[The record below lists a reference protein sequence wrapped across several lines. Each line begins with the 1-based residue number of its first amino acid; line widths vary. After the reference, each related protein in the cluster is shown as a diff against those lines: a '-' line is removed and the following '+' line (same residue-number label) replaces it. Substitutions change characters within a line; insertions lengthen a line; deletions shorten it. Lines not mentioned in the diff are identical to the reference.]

1 MTVSVNWLRKYVD
14 IDMEPKELAHRLTMA
29 GIAIEGVEFVDDDA
43 LLDLDLTPNRGDCL
57 GLINLAREVAAI
69 TGNELKIPSID
80 IQENDEDISDYVEV
94 EIADSDLCKRYTARL
109 IKNVQIKPSP
119 AWLQEA
125 LINSGIRP
133 INNVVDVTNYVML
146 ETNQPLHAFDYDLIS
161 KEKKILVR
169 RAKDKEEIVTLD
181 GTKRVLDDEM
191 LVITDGTNPI
201 ALAGVM
207 GGLDSEINDNTVNV
221 LLESATFAG
230 VNIRR
235 TSRKVG
241 LRSDSSIRFEKG
253 VDVNGAVYASNRAAQ
268 LIQEL
273 AGGEIVKGIADVYP
287 EPQGNI
293 TITLRP
299 EKANDLL
306 GTDLTIEQMEG
317 YLLSLAFKVNR
328 DGNNLIVEV
337 PTYRPD
343 IELEVDLIEEIARL
357 YGYANIPAT
366 LPVGNTTQGGL
377 NDYQKFKEKATS
389 ILARNMHEVIN
400 YSFISP
406 TMFDKLLLANDSELR
421 QVVEIANPLSEEQSV
436 MRTLLLPGLLENISR
451 NLSRKI
457 ENLSFFEIGAVFTP
471 VKQGLPEERLKVA
484 AVVSGTSEGNWLK
497 HKITM
502 DFFYLKGILENFLKE
517 LGLVNIEFVA
527 SQKPGYHPG
536 RNALVLC
543 NGVEIGVI
551 GEIHPLVL
559 EKFDIKESVSAF
571 ELELDEMYKLATTR
585 VMTES
590 ITKYPA
596 VVRDIAIL
604 VAKDTTA
611 SQIVKTIKKYGTE
624 ILREVVVFDVYT
636 GEQVPEGYKSMAFK
650 LKLQPTEK
658 TLTENEINEI
668 IQSILDGLEKD
679 LAAKLR

>member
-1 MTVSVNWLRKYVD
+1 MAVSVNWLKKYVD
-14 IDMEPKELAHRLTMA
+14 IDMDPNELAHNLTMA
-29 GIAIEGVEFVDDDA
+29 GVAIEGVEFVNNDA
-43 LLDLDLTPNRGDCL
+43 ILDLDLTPNRGDCL

-69 TGNELKIPSID
+69 TGKELKIPAIN
-80 IQENDEDISDYVEV
+80 IKENDEGISDYVEV

-119 AWLQEA
+119 DWLQDA
-125 LINSGIRP
+125 LTSAGIRP
-133 INNVVDVTNYVML
+133 INNVVDITNFVML

-161 KEKKILVR
+161 KDKKILVR
-169 RAKDKEEIVTLD
+169 RAKKEEEIVTLD
-181 GTKRVLDDEM
+181 GIKRVLDEDM

-230 VNIRR
+230 VNTRR

-253 VDVNGAVYASNRAAQ
+253 VDVNGAIYASNRAAM

-287 EPQGNI
+287 EPLSN
-293 TITLRP
+293 TVITLRP
-299 EKANDLL
+299 EKVNNLL
-306 GTDLTIEQMEG
+306 GTDLTTEEMEK
-317 YLLSLAFKVNR
+317 YLLSLAFKVEK
-328 DGNNLIVEV
+328 DGNNLLVEV

-343 IELEVDLIEEIARL
+343 LELEVDLIEEIARL
-357 YGYANIPAT
+357 YGYDNIPAT

-377 NDYQKFKEKATS
+377 DTYQKFKEKATS

-421 QVVEIANPLSEEQSV
+421 QVVKVANPLSEEQSV
-436 MRTLLLPGLLENISR
+436 MRTLLLPGLLENISS
-451 NLSRKI
+451 NLSRKN

-471 VKQGLPEERLKVA
+471 QGQGLPEERLKVA
-484 AVVSGTSEGNWLK
+484 AVVSGTTKINWLK

-502 DFFYLKGILENFLKE
+502 DFFYLKGVLENFLNE
-517 LGLVNIEFVA
+517 LGLINIEFEA

-536 RNALVLC
+536 RNARVLC
-543 NGVEIGVI
+543 NDMEIGVI
-551 GEIHPLVL
+551 GEVHPLVL
-559 EKFDIKESVSAF
+559 EKFDIKEPVIAF
-571 ELELDEMYKLATTR
+571 ELELDEMYKLITKR
-585 VMTES
+585 VMTEL
-590 ITKYPA
+590 ITKYPS
-596 VVRDIAIL
+596 VERDIAIL
-604 VAKDTTA
+604 VGKDITA
-611 SQIVKTIKKYGTE
+611 SQIVASIKTNGTE
-624 ILREVVVFDVYT
+624 ILRDVIVFDVYT

-668 IQSILDGLEKD
+668 VQNILDNLEKD
-679 LAAKLR
+679 FAAKLR